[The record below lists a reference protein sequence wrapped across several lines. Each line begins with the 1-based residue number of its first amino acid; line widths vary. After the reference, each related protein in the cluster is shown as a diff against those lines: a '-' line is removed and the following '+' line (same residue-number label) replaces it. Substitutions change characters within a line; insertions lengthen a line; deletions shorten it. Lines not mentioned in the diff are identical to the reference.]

1 MSFLMQQQILELQQS
16 VTLLQAQILELLAW
30 QMEMDPPQPQ
40 DQPDAAVLVPLRRK
54 PGRPPKVKHEETP
67 DNAA

>member
-16 VTLLQAQILELLAW
+16 VTLLQAQVLELMGAPVIVKIDTPRNKGGW
-30 QMEMDPPQPQ
+30 P
-40 DQPDAAVLVPLRRK
+40 RGRKRK
-54 PGRPPKVKHEETP
+54 PQVKHEETP